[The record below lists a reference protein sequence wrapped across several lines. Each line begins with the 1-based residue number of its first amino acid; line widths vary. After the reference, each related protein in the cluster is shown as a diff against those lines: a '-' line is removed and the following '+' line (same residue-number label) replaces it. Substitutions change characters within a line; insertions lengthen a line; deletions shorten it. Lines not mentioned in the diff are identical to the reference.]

1 MKKNKIQWIGNI
13 PNDWEIRTI
22 RRCLVE
28 RNEKN
33 RDLSVNT
40 ILSLSAK
47 EGVTLYDGENHSGN
61 KPREDLS
68 DYKRVKI
75 DDIVVN
81 SMNILSGSVGLSKF
95 TGVVSPVY
103 YIYYTR
109 CKNDNI
115 KFFNYIFQCKEFQ
128 RSLRG
133 LGNGILIKETEN
145 GNLNTIRTRIP
156 SKKLGLEYIPYC
168 DPLKQKKIVEYLDV
182 KCLEIDSLIEIERNQ
197 IVILKEY
204 KQSIIT
210 EAVTIGFDKPVYLKD
225 SGIDWIGKIPENW
238 QISKLKYIASHNDE
252 SIKNDFD
259 SKKTIE
265 YVDIGSVSLENG
277 IEQTEMFEFKDAPS
291 RARRITKKGDII
303 VSTVRTYLKA
313 IASIDREGLIVSTG
327 FCVIRP
333 NKKMNRKYVE
343 FYCKSNIFTNEVSK
357 NSNGISYPAINSS
370 TLMNFEITM
379 PPICI
384 QNEIVEKLEK
394 IISSIDGL
402 LNIKQNKIEELNEY
416 KKSIIYEYV
425 TGKRVL

>member
-1 MKKNKIQWIGNI
+1 MKYSGVKWIGDIPETWNI
-13 PNDWEIRTI
+13 IKVKECFYISK
-22 RRCLVE
+22 
-28 RNEKN
+28 EKAHQE
-33 RDLSVNT
+33 SPV
-40 ILSLSAK
+40 ILSLARSGIKVRDISTNKGQIAESYEDYNPVIPGDLLLNPMDLYSGANCNVSKVSGVISSA
-47 EGVTLYDGENHSGN
+47 
-61 KPREDLS
+61 
-68 DYKRVKI
+68 
-75 DDIVVN
+75 
-81 SMNILSGSVGLSKF
+81 
-95 TGVVSPVY
+95 
-103 YIYYTR
+103 YINLR
-109 CKNDNI
+109 QKVELNP
-115 KFFNYIFQCKEFQ
+115 KFFDYFFKTQYWSMAMFAHGKGVSFDNRWTMNAETVLNYF
-128 RSLRG
+128 LPY
-133 LGNGILIKETEN
+133 
-145 GNLNTIRTRIP
+145 P
-156 SKKLGLEYIPYC
+156 SYFE
-168 DPLKQKKIVEYLDV
+168 QNKIVEFLNK
-182 KCLEIDSLIEIERNQ
+182 KCNEIDMLISIENKHIEQ
-197 IVILKEY
+197 LNEY
-204 KQSIIT
+204 KKSIIT
-210 EAVTIGFDKPVYLKD
+210 EAVITGFDKSSTLKA

-238 QISKLKYIASHNDE
+238 QISKLKYIASYNDE

-313 IASIDREGLIVSTG
+313 IASIDRDGLIVSTG

-333 NKKMNRKYVE
+333 NEKMNRKYVE

-402 LNIKQNKIEELNEY
+402 LNVKQNKIEELNEY
-416 KKSIIYEYV
+416 KKSIIYEYI
-425 TGKRVL
+425 TGKRTL